1 MLSEMIEVF
10 KKEVSLGKCFLKV
23 FQCCAEK
30 SSALNSIKTAT
41 GITPELRQILQR
53 SCVSWE
59 TLRFLVAIG
68 FRLLISVVGV
78 TLGFLSGALH
88 VLLLVFLLFE
98 THGNVHMELS
108 FPLDKKKV
116 KQQYVLGITWWLGS
130 KDSAC
135 NAGAAV
141 DMGLISG
148 VGRSPGGGHGNPL
161 PYSCLENPWT

>member
-1 MLSEMIEVF
+1 M
-10 KKEVSLGKCFLKV
+10 
-23 FQCCAEK
+23 
-30 SSALNSIKTAT
+30 
-41 GITPELRQILQR
+41 
-53 SCVSWE
+53 
-59 TLRFLVAIG
+59 RFLVAIG

-130 KDSAC
+130 KDSA
-135 NAGAAV
+135 
-141 DMGLISG
+141 
-148 VGRSPGGGHGNPL
+148 
-161 PYSCLENPWT
+161 

>member
-1 MLSEMIEVF
+1 MIEVF